1 MIEYRPNGIER
12 IEDLLIKRVTLEFKL
27 KLQSAIEDQSFRNMF
42 EMITRSLD
50 PDLWNLPRAF
60 MKF

>member
-1 MIEYRPNGIER
+1 MIEYRPNDIEK

-50 PDLWNLPRAF
+50 PDLWNLPRAST
-60 MKF
+60 KF